1 MASSTVDIASSSPFG
16 CVLRDRNHR
25 DGCRESNV
33 FKNRMKNFVIDHLN
47 MSTDLTMNEN
57 NNNAFKASKNNNLGS
72 HCFTGSNQNNNKEK
86 DEYSLA
92 SLVSP
97 RHSRLLDR
105 WAAKH
110 AREMVSTLEN
120 EAELL
125 AMPNSNNNNDM
136 LQRTYS
142 NSSND
147 DVSSVT
153 STLGASSLV
162 QMWEMRLNKPN
173 GSKSTTPNSTN
184 ALLKEQNRGGSEA
197 EESSASSSTSSSDH
211 EPPGNEEPFPDWE
224 FEKIGMSN
232 QCSPKSR
239 FSSLES
245 AESDRV
251 SVADIIKRLTSTKQ
265 GQSPSHSTGEENDNE
280 GWSSSFTCSPS
291 RERDCGSAPDPSE
304 NKVFLPQI
312 TCLPRIRGRQAFHDL
327 LMQLERDRYGELK
340 NLAERVAVSKFAQRG
355 RIQAVLRLRF
365 LQREV
370 AANNESPP
378 KSTASEVNRQPQG
391 SAIMQLRERFSTGAD
406 NRTTGQIEVA
416 EPRSPPILFDASP
429 TTGHHSKNTCSLTV
443 QTTADRSPEFKQK
456 SVSETSVD
464 HNKEEARP
472 SSNTKHQETC
482 LAAQDNDSQEI
493 ADCSPESKKKSV
505 SEASVDHNK
514 EEAQP
519 NSDTTHPET
528 CLAAQDNDSQEITQA
543 TPSTNESN
551 VKDME
556 DKVETSNKQYTMAET
571 SYDETEEDEEEET
584 SHQHFDESCY
594 DEIAEE
600 AEGIGQNYDET
611 SYDWISEISRPRSY
625 WEERRQEW
633 YREILD
639 TESHNEDIRKL
650 LERRTVS
657 SFLSSDFRDT
667 MDRLMDCHRGT
678 QTHLVSRQ
686 DEEDNNQ
693 ALIAILQERLH
704 LARSPREDERE
715 QPEDKEERRN
725 DEDEE
730 EHKEEEEEEE
740 EEHEHERETLI
751 SNSYNDAGDYFS
763 RSSSPT
769 NLTTWSYVDN
779 ETGDDFDRVA
789 SISSPPSQSQ
799 SFGKDSRQN
808 SSSANH
814 HSIEME
820 LIYDLR
826 GQMEQLHREMS
837 ELRKSMKTSTD
848 MQMQAHQSKN
858 QEVNT
863 VKREEKK
870 SHNKAPIKGNCC
882 ICYDMKVDSV
892 LYRCGHMCA
901 CLKCANELQWNS
913 GKCPICRAKI
923 VDVVRVYVD
932 F

>member
-25 DGCRESNV
+25 DRCRESSV
-33 FKNRMKNFVIDHLN
+33 FQKRMKNFVMDHLN
-47 MSTDLTMNEN
+47 IPTDSTTNEN
-57 NNNAFKASKNNNLGS
+57 NNNAFKASKNNNLDS
-72 HCFTGSNQNNNKEK
+72 LCFTGSNHNNNKEK
-86 DEYSLA
+86 DEYCLA

-97 RHSRLLDR
+97 RHLQLLDR

-136 LQRTYS
+136 LKRTYS

-147 DVSSVT
+147 DVSSGT
-153 STLGASSLV
+153 SALGASSLV
-162 QMWEMRLNKPN
+162 QMWEMRLNKSN
-173 GSKSTTPNSTN
+173 GSKPTTPNFTN
-184 ALLKEQNRGGSEA
+184 SLLKEQNRGGSEA
-197 EESSASSSTSSSDH
+197 EESSSSSSTSSSDH

-224 FEKIGMSN
+224 FDKIGMSN

-280 GWSSSFTCSPS
+280 GWSSSVTCSPC
-291 RERDCGSAPDPSE
+291 RERDCGSGLDPSE
-304 NKVFLPQI
+304 NKAFLPQI

-327 LMQLERDRYGELK
+327 LMQLERDRHVELK
-340 NLAERVAVSKFAQRG
+340 NLAERVAVSKFTQRG
-355 RIQAVLRLRF
+355 RIQSVLRLRL

-370 AANNESPP
+370 AANNESPQ

-406 NRTTGQIEVA
+406 NKTTGKIEVA
-416 EPRSPPILFDASP
+416 EPRSPPIQFDASP
-429 TTGHHSKNTCSLTV
+429 TTGHLSKNTCSLTV
-443 QTTADRSPEFKQK
+443 QSKAIHSPESMQK
-456 SVSETSVD
+456 LVAESSVD
-464 HNKEEARP
+464 QNKEEARQ
-472 SSNTKHQETC
+472 SSNTMHQETC

-493 ADCSPESKKKSV
+493 AE
-505 SEASVDHNK
+505 
-514 EEAQP
+514 
-519 NSDTTHPET
+519 
-528 CLAAQDNDSQEITQA
+528 A

-551 VKDME
+551 VKEME
-556 DKVETSNKQYTMAET
+556 DKVETSNQMAET
-571 SYDETEEDEEEET
+571 SYDETEEEEEEDT
-584 SHQHFDESCY
+584 SNQHFAESCY

-600 AEGIGQNYDET
+600 VEGIGQNHDET

-633 YREILD
+633 YREMLD

-657 SFLSSDFRDT
+657 SFLSSDFRDR
-667 MDRLMDCHRGT
+667 MDRLMECHRGT
-678 QTHLVSRQ
+678 QTHLVGIQ
-686 DEEDNNQ
+686 DEEEDNQ
-693 ALIAILQERLH
+693 ALITILQEHLH

-715 QPEDKEERRN
+715 QPEEKEEEEVRRN

-730 EHKEEEEEEE
+730 EQKEEEEEED
-740 EEHEHERETLI
+740 EHEGETLM
-751 SNSYNDAGDYFS
+751 SNSYNEAGDYFS
-763 RSSSPT
+763 QSSSPT
-769 NLTTWSYVDN
+769 NMTTWSYIDN

-799 SFGKDSRQN
+799 SFCQDTQQN
-808 SSSANH
+808 SSSVNH

-826 GQMEQLHREMS
+826 GQMEQLHCEMS
-837 ELRKSMKTSTD
+837 ELRKSMKTCMD
-848 MQMQAHQSKN
+848 MQMQAQQSNN
-858 QEVNT
+858 QEVHT
-863 VKREEKK
+863 VKKEEKK
-870 SHNKAPIKGNCC
+870 SHDKAPIKGNCC